1 GYRFDFGADVL
12 DVGGVVQAGVAD
24 VHDGG
29 ADGQDRGA
37 DGFIV
42 SEDGRSLGIVGMD
55 IAVRDSAVG
64 YIVKVHPS
72 TGAEL
77 QRSSVNTINIR
88 TVQFINNKIVA
99 LAGQNQA
106 GGFMRLVEIDMNS
119 LEITNQGTEDI
130 PSESLLWVKGN
141 NLYAIV
147 SSGGN
152 RYLARFDTNLSLQA
166 QSAVPVHPYAAVTFQ
181 GDMLLLTQRDNGR
194 ALLLDPIDLTEG
206 R

>member
-1 GYRFDFGADVL
+1 
-12 DVGGVVQAGVAD
+12 
-24 VHDGG
+24 
-29 ADGQDRGA
+29 
-37 DGFIV
+37 
-42 SEDGRSLGIVGMD
+42 MD

-77 QRSSVNTINIR
+77 QRSTVNTINIR
-88 TVQFINNKIVA
+88 TVQFINNKILA
-99 LAGQNQA
+99 LAGQNQT
-106 GGFMRLVEIDMNS
+106 GGTMRLVEIDMNS
-119 LEITNQGTEDI
+119 LEVTNQGTDDI
-130 PSESLLWVKGN
+130 PGESLLWVKDN

-152 RYLARFDTNLSLQA
+152 RYLARFDTNLILQA